1 MASVTPNNVCNEL
14 VKDCSFAALILLSW
28 IECINDSSEEYEF
41 AVFDLGI
48 NWRDVSIVNAA
59 MKEAP
64 SQAIVSEV
72 PKRFIPRALLHDAL
86 GECEQSE
93 TSLESTSVAESRM
106 SGPVTNV
113 TLISL
118 LTGANDTTSGANDTI
133 QVLNDIIENCIANKE
148 NDIFAKLLQHLEDGI
163 KQQVAN
169 NQEGKKKLEETNGER
184 LRLVDVISDTH
195 AAPSDNT
202 KLLANHPLKK
212 VSAFASFIG
221 LMNTRHLLTTMCK
234 DLALSGKE
242 RRCQRES

>member
-1 MASVTPNNVCNEL
+1 MASITPNNVCNEL

-64 SQAIVSEV
+64 SQAIISEV

-86 GECEQSE
+86 GECKQSK

-106 SGPVTNV
+106 SSPVTNV

-133 QVLNDIIENCIANKE
+133 QVLNDIIENCANKE

-163 KQQVAN
+163 KN
-169 NQEGKKKLEETNGER
+169 KWRITKKEKRNWKRLTER
-184 LRLVDVISDTH
+184 
-195 AAPSDNT
+195 
-202 KLLANHPLKK
+202 
-212 VSAFASFIG
+212 G
-221 LMNTRHLLTTMCK
+221 LGLLT
-234 DLALSGKE
+234 
-242 RRCQRES
+242 